1 MIKKK
6 PRNPR
11 PRKIDGAG
19 PVRYTLPENPNG
31 PLNIGIDFSLAPAP
45 AAYFYADSI
54 SLKRDSELAMVI
66 LSFGRF
72 DLTANRFTERIEV
85 AMPQAALFS
94 QFWNSVRN
102 VEDAVDQQLKA
113 LKLPA
118 ASRSITTRSRARATL
133 YANAISVS
141 VGNGESCLDFY
152 YMSVRDIHLVKI
164 KRISDIGLEPII
176 RVLCSPVVLKS
187 LFDLCRQYA
196 TDQAHL
202 FEESGRA
209 SAS

>member
-1 MIKKK
+1 VIKKK
-6 PRNPR
+6 PRDLR
-11 PRKIDGAG
+11 PRKSAGEG
-19 PVRYTLPENPNG
+19 PVKYTLPESPNG
-31 PLNIGIDFSLAPAP
+31 PLNIGIDFSLAPVP
-45 AAYFYADSI
+45 AAYFYADSV

-72 DLTANRFTERIEV
+72 DLTANRLTERIEI
-85 AMPQAALFS
+85 AMPQVALFA
-94 QFWNSVRN
+94 QFWHSVRN
-102 VEDAVDQQLKA
+102 VEDTVNQQLRA

-164 KRISDIGLEPII
+164 RRISEIGLEPII
-176 RVLCSPVVLKS
+176 RILCSPAVLKS
-187 LFDLCRQYA
+187 LFDLCRPYA
-196 TDQAHL
+196 TEQAQL
-202 FEESGRA
+202 FEGSDRA